1 MKHYESDLAHTQGE
15 KYKHIIKT
23 RIQCVFELVNH
34 EIEWK

>member
-15 KYKHIIKT
+15 KYKHIFKT
-23 RIQCVFELVNH
+23 RIQRVFEWVHH